1 MGGLQ
6 SLHWSEKEWTKESS
20 FFISI
25 LLFHK
30 GCLNFNFGRFSALH
44 FLSFLKKKGSST
56 CLSEA
61 LDVATTRIESRI
73 LVFNRSDRSATIT
86 TRKHRAIRTLL
97 LSPTWGLLLVFTPTG
112 AHDLICF
119 DSFDHISLKMLI
131 PFLYQ
136 DSGFDHAWDPLA
148 LQLASRTH
156 HPSMSA

>member
-6 SLHWSEKEWTKESS
+6 SLHWCEKEWKKESS

-25 LLFHK
+25 LLIHK

-44 FLSFLKKKGSST
+44 LLSFLKKKGSST

-97 LSPTWGLLLVFTPTG
+97 LSLTWIKLSMKMHAIHVFHCFNLPTKKLLY
-112 AHDLICF
+112 
-119 DSFDHISLKMLI
+119 
-131 PFLYQ
+131 FLWSCVCYK
-136 DSGFDHAWDPLA
+136 A
-148 LQLASRTH
+148 LNWK
-156 HPSMSA
+156 